1 MKGSHNSLRL
11 SIPLYLQLS
20 LSPLEWACHSVEL
33 DLVQSP
39 EADALGVSHLGTYQY
54 TYHYRYQ
61 LSLSYIL
68 NIPPNNVLPPSD
80 RVATL
85 EVVLK
90 ELKSTHDRTRL
101 SAHASP
107 HTPLRT
113 RMLMIAW

>member
-54 TYHYRYQ
+54 TYHYHHRYH

-68 NIPPNNVLPPSD
+68 NIPTHNVPPPSD

-90 ELKSTHDRTRL
+90 ELKSTLTHRTRTRPH
-101 SAHASP
+101 AHA
-107 HTPLRT
+107 HTSNDCGLT
-113 RMLMIAW
+113 